1 MKKNETKIFDT
12 AFQGIVAVI
21 TVRKK
26 GNTYH
31 FTGKLANKT
40 IIIIYIVFIICSL

>member
-26 GNTYH
+26 GNTYSWQ
-31 FTGKLANKT
+31 TSSVA
-40 IIIIYIVFIICSL
+40 C

>member
-21 TVRKK
+21 TVRKRAIPI
-26 GNTYH
+26 TSPVSWQ
-31 FTGKLANKT
+31 TSSAA
-40 IIIIYIVFIICSL
+40 C

>member
-21 TVRKK
+21 TVRKRAIPIA
-26 GNTYH
+26 GEQVRRRADRVH
-31 FTGKLANKT
+31 AL
-40 IIIIYIVFIICSL
+40 